1 MDYKRTFGSGDST
14 IKLTLYP
21 QPGESNV
28 VGTLISKRFPHEVY
42 LMQWADDRLSAGG
55 EFCYACTAAVDGICA
70 VMMRESL
77 IASLRLGDG
86 LAEMVLLHELGHYV
100 HGDVDRAK
108 AHLADDER
116 VRSIQQG
123 KVQQEELDADAFAA
137 EYLGKNAVAS
147 ALTELKQLRTQ
158 KYKGKE
164 EWEQDSVNI
173 GIQELELRISS
184 LRHIAG

>member
-1 MDYKRTFGSGDST
+1 
-14 IKLTLYP
+14 
-21 QPGESNV
+21 
-28 VGTLISKRFPHEVY
+28 
-42 LMQWADDRLSAGG
+42 
-55 EFCYACTAAVDGICA
+55 
-70 VMMRESL
+70 MMRESL

-137 EYLGKNAVAS
+137 EYLAVAS